1 MPGMRRR
8 ELITLL
14 GGAAAWPLGARAQQQ
29 AAMPL
34 IGVLSFQVDLFHA
47 RGRVPANL
55 EESKEREKG
64 HPVFICRQRQPRDPR
79 TRSRRRCAESA
90 SCISRPSTGRRREP
104 PGPRPTMVAAASIFS
119 YSVTSLACY
128 RFRSQIWASAPG
140 ELEWDGASS
149 SRFWAARS
157 PRFFV

>member
-1 MPGMRRR
+1 MFGMRRR
-8 ELITLL
+8 EFITLL
-14 GGAAAWPLGARAQQQ
+14 GGAAVAWPLAARAQQQ

-64 HPVFICRQRQPRDPR
+64 PRLHM
-79 TRSRRRCAESA
+79 
-90 SCISRPSTGRRREP
+90 PSTP
-104 PGPRPTMVAAASIFS
+104 TAGPKNSIEKAVRGVGVMYFETVDWATARTAWTPSHMVAAASIFS

-157 PRFFV
+157 PCFFV

>member
-90 SCISRPSTGRRREP
+90 SCISRPRLGD
-104 PGPRPTMVAAASIFS
+104 
-119 YSVTSLACY
+119 
-128 RFRSQIWASAPG
+128 G
-140 ELEWDGASS
+140 ENRLDPVPQW
-149 SRFWAARS
+149 
-157 PRFFV
+157 